1 MTKCTILQNTAT
13 HSPPPCPAFA
23 AHVLA
28 PPCRAAAAGRLPR
41 TISTAPR
48 NQNRYG
54 SENPRCL
61 KTALWAPSQAVTAPP
76 VQSRNRCYIDSAG
89 RLNLDPKVVP
99 IGHPSISPRQLFI
112 T

>member
-13 HSPPPCPAFA
+13 QSPPPCPAFA

-76 VQSRNRCYIDSAG
+76 AG

-99 IGHPSISPRQLFI
+99 IGHPSISLRQLFI

>member
-48 NQNRYG
+48 NENRYG
-54 SENPRCL
+54 SEYPRCL

-76 VQSRNRCYIDSAG
+76 VPDLHGGSYLTATPNIVENLMPRWSRADMEVRGA
-89 RLNLDPKVVP
+89 
-99 IGHPSISPRQLFI
+99 

>member
-13 HSPPPCPAFA
+13 QSPPPCPAFA

-76 VQSRNRCYIDSAG
+76 Y
-89 RLNLDPKVVP
+89 
-99 IGHPSISPRQLFI
+99 
-112 T
+112 